1 MKRIN
6 ATVPRWDG
14 EKWTYRPSIAGVQK
28 KYVSKKEGKAGYNE
42 CIRKANLARVDAPK
56 SRLESVWTDYLTERK
71 ERLGKRSDGYRKAEC
86 FGRLYILPRLKHKRI
101 HEITSQDWQNVLNKS
116 KKING
121 EPLSKKSLMNIRG
134 EITAFCKFAMKAG
147 LIEKMPFDLNV
158 PKTAQY
164 VGKNILQPDDVKL
177 FLNDESD
184 EWWFYCWQLQLVTGL
199 RPGEALGLQLN
210 DVRDGLITVRRSI
223 NSKNEITQ
231 GKNKNAVRT
240 IVQSDLAT
248 SIIDNQIKRLSANG
262 IDLPWLFPDKDGFM
276 AKPMTVSD
284 HFKKYSKKFSVSV
297 TQYCLRHTFVSMV
310 QNTLPPGMIKDYIGH
325 SESMDTL
332 GVYGHKVADQDHQT
346 ATIITH
352 VFKQFSTQTST
363 EKKENARDLT
373 ASGISGGAANGT

>member
-1 MKRIN
+1 MKRAN

-14 EKWTYRPSIAGVQK
+14 DKWTYRPSVDGKQK
-28 KYVSKKEGKAGYNE
+28 KYISKKEGKAGYDE
-42 CIRKANLARVDAPK
+42 CIRKANAARVDAPR

-101 HEITSQDWQNVLNKS
+101 YEITSQDWQNVLNKS

-164 VGKNILQPDDVKL
+164 VGKNILQPDDVRL

-184 EWWFYCWQLQLVTGL
+184 EWWLYCWQLQLVTGL

-223 NSKNEITQ
+223 NSRNEITQ

-240 IVQSDLAT
+240 IVQSDLAAE
-248 SIIDNQIKRLSANG
+248 IINKQIKRLSANG

-276 AKPMTVSD
+276 AKPMTVSA

-332 GVYGHKVADQDHQT
+332 GVYGHKVADQVHQT

-363 EKKENARDLT
+363 EKKENAQDLT
-373 ASGISGGAANGT
+373 VSSVSVGAANGT